1 MRGPIENLGKN
12 TNSGAP
18 PNYFETHKDN
28 WDIKRNLKMGNPS
41 PLTKDIFQ
49 DFVWI
54 KTITKIFRFN
64 LILCEK
70 QSHENVYFI
79 LC

>member
-1 MRGPIENLGKN
+1 MTPQLMRGPIENLGKN

-49 DFVWI
+49 DFV
-54 KTITKIFRFN
+54 
-64 LILCEK
+64 
-70 QSHENVYFI
+70 
-79 LC
+79 